1 MGTEK
6 QNRCALSQSRAG
18 LCTVFAF
25 FFFFLTAFLK
35 YPSQTIFYTMYFT
48 RKGILFVPHASG
60 ISCTKQQLLSR
71 SRMLSHRL

>member
-1 MGTEK
+1 MRLVPEQGRTLHGF
-6 QNRCALSQSRAG
+6 C
-18 LCTVFAF
+18 